1 MIAVFVAGFAGHVAQ
16 SGFMLTSKPLVP
28 DMTKFNPV
36 TGMKKMVSLKSL
48 VEVIKAIFK
57 MMFIGTIAYIVVKN
71 EMDGF
76 PALMQMDVIN
86 ILTFIGTLA
95 FKICFYAC
103 LAMIILATLDF
114 AYQRWQHEKSLMMTK
129 QEVRDESKQSEG
141 DPKVKSKI
149 RQIQLETARRRMME
163 QVPEADVIVTN
174 PTHLAI
180 ALKYNSDNMVAPKVI
195 AKGAGF
201 IAERIK
207 AIAERQGIP
216 VLEHKSLA
224 RTLFKSVELGEFIP
238 VNLYRAVAE
247 ILAYVYNLKKDKNS
261 V

>member
-1 MIAVFVAGFAGHVAQ
+1 M
-16 SGFMLTSKPLVP
+16 
-28 DMTKFNPV
+28 
-36 TGMKKMVSLKSL
+36 
-48 VEVIKAIFK
+48 
-57 MMFIGTIAYIVVKN
+57 
-71 EMDGF
+71 
-76 PALMQMDVIN
+76 
-86 ILTFIGTLA
+86 
-95 FKICFYAC
+95 FYAC

-114 AYQRWQHEKSLMMTK
+114 TYQRWQHKKNLMMTK

-180 ALKYNSDNMVAPKVI
+180 ALKYDTDKMMAPKVI

-201 IAERIK
+201 IAEKIK
-207 AIAERQGIP
+207 IIAEKNEIP

-247 ILAYVYNLKKDKNS
+247 ILAYVYNLKKGKAIA
-261 V
+261 